1 MIFNNLI
8 KERRDKKINT
18 LPKEIQRKLK
28 RFEELDSSDYQL
40 QVIKPVMSCL
50 KKGIYLFYH
59 LKKDIIFWGKSW
71 NQTLNQAIA

>member
-8 KERRDKKINT
+8 KKEEIKINT

-40 QVIKPVMSCL
+40 QVIKPSNELPKEGDIFVLSP
-50 KKGIYLFYH
+50 
-59 LKKDIIFWGKSW
+59 KKDIIFGKVMES
-71 NQTLNQAIA
+71 NIESQ